1 MPIKKIDKIRS
12 DYKKSEIDFKNLPKC
27 PMKMFQSWLECAL
40 QYDEDSAICFVL
52 STVSEKQLPTSRVV
66 LLRDITQDGFV
77 FFTNYNS
84 KKSRD
89 IQINHFV
96 SANFFWKDLEKQVRI
111 FGEAHKISDLD
122 SDKYFNSRPRK
133 SQLGTWVSQQSSIIG
148 FSEDLN
154 SKIEEINKKFN
165 KIDVPRPS
173 YWGGYCIIPKQI
185 EFWQGK
191 PSRLHDRLLFCKE
204 EEGWKRCRLSP

>member
-1 MPIKKIDKIRS
+1 MSIKKIDKIRS
-12 DYKKSEIDFKNLPKC
+12 DYKRSEINFNNLPDC
-27 PMKMFQSWLECAL
+27 PIQMFQSWLECAL
-40 QYDEDSAICFVL
+40 QCDEDSAICFVL
-52 STVSEKQLPTSRVV
+52 STVSDKQLPTSRVV

-89 IQINHFV
+89 IEVNNSV
-96 SANFFWKDLEKQVRI
+96 SANFFWKDLEQQVRI
-111 FGEAHKISDLD
+111 LGETHKISDLD

-133 SQLGTWVSQQSSIIG
+133 SQLGTWVSKQSSIIS

-154 SKIEEINKKFN
+154 NKIEDVNKKFN
-165 KIDVPRPS
+165 QKDVERPS
-173 YWGGYCIIPKQI
+173 HWGGYCIVPKKI

-191 PSRLHDRLLFCKE
+191 PSRLHDRLLFYRE
-204 EEGWKRCRLSP
+204 DNRWERCRLSP